1 MNPSAKMMTSK
12 AISPS
17 LSQPPVPVQNFPQ
30 ARPTLAGPAN
40 GIGGVMG
47 TPAIVKQTFSLESTE
62 SGGVLSK
69 KKLDELVR
77 QVTTSGEGMG
87 GETLTPEVEEVIR
100 TAGFSSVITSC

>member
-1 MNPSAKMMTSK
+1 MMSSK
-12 AISPS
+12 TISPN

-30 ARPTLAGPAN
+30 ARPTMAGPAN

-77 QVTTSGEGMG
+77 QVTGGGEGMG
-87 GETLTPEVEEVIR
+87 GESLTPEVEEVLFASHIHL
-100 TAGFSSVITSC
+100 TITSS